1 MTSFLLAWNEFWF
14 RPRTSH
20 SLAIIR
26 IATGFMLAYIHL
38 IWLLRIEDFFG
49 KESLIDNELSRRLHT
64 RDFAWTYFWN
74 IESIGM
80 LSTHQVLAIA
90 VSLCVAIGLLTRLTA
105 PLAWFMTL
113 MVCHRM
119 TGFLFGLDQVVMWL
133 SMYLILA
140 PSGSLWS
147 VDSLVAKGLRNRPTG
162 SWIGCLFP
170 SSDPS
175 SMTTVATRLMQIHLC
190 IVYLFG
196 GLEKLRGEM
205 WWDGSAM
212 WFSAVAFEYQSMD
225 LTWLGRWPIL
235 AALATHLTVFW
246 ETFYCFLIW
255 QPRCRPIMLG
265 IAVAVHGGIGLFLGM
280 ITFGFMMIV
289 ANIAFVEP
297 EWVQRICAFCSG
309 KSKSQ

>member
-1 MTSFLLAWNEFWF
+1 MTSFLSAWNDFWF
-14 RPRTSH
+14 RPRASH

-26 IATGFMLAYIHL
+26 IATGMMLAYIHL

-49 KESLIDNELSRRLHT
+49 KESLVSNELSRRLHSN
-64 RDFAWTYFWN
+64 DFVWTYFWN
-74 IESIGM
+74 IESMG
-80 LSTHQVLAIA
+80 LLLTHQFVAIL
-90 VSLCVAIGLLTRLTA
+90 VSLCVAIGLLTRCMV

-119 TGFLFGLDQVVMWL
+119 TGFLFGLDQVAMWL
-133 SMYLILA
+133 IMYLVLA
-140 PSGSLWS
+140 PSGGLWS
-147 VDSLVAKGLRNRPTG
+147 IDSKFSQNLGNRTTMN
-162 SWIGCLFP
+162 WVRWLFP
-170 SSDPS
+170 SSNPS
-175 SMTTVATRLMQIHLC
+175 SMTTVATRLMQVHLC

-196 GLEKLRGEM
+196 GLAKLRGEM

-212 WFSAVAFEYQSMD
+212 WFSAVAYEYQSLD
-225 LTWLGRWPIL
+225 FTWLGRWPIV

-255 QPRCRPIMLG
+255 RPRLRPIMLG
-265 IAVAVHGGIGLFLGM
+265 IALGVHGGIALFLGM

-297 EWVQRICAFCSG
+297 AWIERLCNFYSRGRQA
-309 KSKSQ
+309 K